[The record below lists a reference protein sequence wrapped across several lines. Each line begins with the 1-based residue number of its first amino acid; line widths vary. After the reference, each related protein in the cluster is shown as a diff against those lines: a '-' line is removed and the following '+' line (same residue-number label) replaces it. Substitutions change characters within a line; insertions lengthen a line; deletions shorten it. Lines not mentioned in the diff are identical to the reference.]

1 MEFLTCLQTRRSV
14 RRFAAEPVSREIL
27 SRIVERAQ
35 YAPSW
40 KNSQTVR
47 YVMVDDPERKAQIA
61 EEAVLGF
68 AQNANII
75 RQAAAL
81 LVLSTVHGIS
91 GYQPDGTE
99 TTAKGS
105 HWESFDAGL
114 AAQCFCL
121 AAHDLGLGTVIM
133 GIFDPMRAAELAQLP
148 EGQQVSCLIAV
159 GYPGEGPHGR
169 SVRKPLDEV
178 LTFL

>member
-14 RRFAAEPVSREIL
+14 RRFTAEPVSREVL

-47 YVMVDDPERKAQIA
+47 YVMVDDPEKKAQIA

-68 AQNANII
+68 GQNANII

-91 GYQPDGTE
+91 GYQPDGTASTWYNDMQTSTYGYFTYMNYYVAVTPDGE
-99 TTAKGS
+99 A
-105 HWESFDAGL
+105 ESFRSSVQSQPSAPL
-114 AAQCFCL
+114 
-121 AAHDLGLGTVIM
+121 
-133 GIFDPMRAAELAQLP
+133 
-148 EGQQVSCLIAV
+148 SS
-159 GYPGEGPHGR
+159 YPSP
-169 SVRKPLDEV
+169 
-178 LTFL
+178 